1 MILFLWFGSIF
12 IVVFYS
18 LFPRMEFPVDFW
30 NADKLYHCAAY
41 SWLAVLPMIGF
52 AIRPTALLAAFSMII
67 LGVLLEI
74 GQYYVP
80 GRLFSFWDI
89 TSNTVGVFLGI
100 ILGNYV
106 RKQLGF
112 V

>member
-1 MILFLWFGSIF
+1 
-12 IVVFYS
+12 
-18 LFPRMEFPVDFW
+18 
-30 NADKLYHCAAY
+30 
-41 SWLAVLPMIGF
+41 
-52 AIRPTALLAAFSMII
+52 MII
-67 LGVLLEI
+67 LGMLLEA
-74 GQYYVP
+74 GQYYIP
-80 GRLFSFWDI
+80 GRLFSFLDI